1 MFFPRMKIIYNPLR
15 PPFLRG
21 IFMLHM
27 PKFQKILHPEKFNL
41 ILYYTITSFAV
52 TAILS
57 LVVGWVFPR
66 MESQELI
73 KRSEEYAHYFIMHL
87 NYEIYKD
94 FLLPTIRKDK
104 QIDLEN
110 NRKQFKRL
118 DKVVRENLY
127 GLKIKK
133 LYLYD
138 LEGHIIYST
147 VPEHVGFTIDR
158 GINKKLDSAIR
169 GKPASALRLAGTA
182 DSKGSYVVETLLESY
197 YPFYEMENDGSKK
210 GQVGVLEIYQDMSGL
225 KKQIGKAREKAIIMT
240 GSAMGVL
247 FLALFLVV
255 LKAARII
262 DVRTN
267 QLVDARNTLELKV
280 EERTQEI
287 REAYKKLQ
295 HTQRK
300 LIQSEKLAS
309 IGTLVTGLAH
319 EINNPLASVASCA
332 EGLIER
338 LKTISDHKEQH
349 NNSIAQHSQAQ
360 NRGQGSGVGNRELEA
375 YPPTPDSRPPTPS
388 TEYDVF
394 AEYLKII
401 CDETYRCKSIISNLL
416 NFSRQSE
423 PKFERVDV
431 NRIIHDTLSVVQY
444 QSQSKSQ
451 NIQLNLSEVP
461 CYVIGDPQQLKQVFL
476 NLIINSLHATE
487 GGGDISISTCKKQ
500 TVVQILFKDSG
511 SGIEPEHLDKIF
523 DPFFTTKPT
532 GKGTGLGLAICY
544 GIIDVHNGRIEAFS
558 EGSGKGASF
567 TITLSLAI

>member
-1 MFFPRMKIIYNPLR
+1 
-15 PPFLRG
+15 
-21 IFMLHM
+21 M

-57 LVVGWVFPR
+57 LVVGWIFSR
-66 MESQELI
+66 MESHELI
-73 KRSEEYAHYFIMHL
+73 KRSEEYAQYFSVHL

-94 FLLPTIRKDK
+94 FLLPTIQKDK
-104 QIDLEN
+104 RIDLEN
-110 NRKQFKRL
+110 NRRQFKRL
-118 DKVVRENLY
+118 DKTIRENLY

-138 LEGHIIYST
+138 LEGRIIYST
-147 VPEHVGFTIDR
+147 VPEHIGFTLDR
-158 GINKKLDSAIR
+158 GVNEKLDSAIH
-169 GKPASALRLAGTA
+169 GKAASALRLAGTT
-182 DSKGSYVVETLLESY
+182 DSKGSSVVETLLESY
-197 YPFYEMENDGSKK
+197 YPFYEMGEDGSKK
-210 GQVGVLEIYQDMSGL
+210 NQVGVLEIYQDMSGL
-225 KKQIGKAREKAIIMT
+225 KRQIARAREKAIIMT

-247 FLALFLVV
+247 FFALFLIV

-262 DVRTN
+262 NVRTK
-267 QLVDARNTLELKV
+267 QLIDARNTLELKV

-309 IGTLVTGLAH
+309 IGTFVTGLAH
-319 EINNPLASVASCA
+319 EINNPLASVAGCA

-338 LKTISDHKEQH
+338 LNTLLEHKEQYH
-349 NNSIAQHSQAQ
+349 HSLTRHDSKQAQ
-360 NRGQGSGVGNRELEA
+360 NGDQVSGIRCLGSEDTPLTPVPRSTIPLKELPHQKRFLGYNNTIEFG
-375 YPPTPDSRPPTPS
+375 
-388 TEYDVF
+388 VF

-416 NFSRQSE
+416 NFSRQTE

-431 NRIIHDTLSVVQY
+431 NSVIHDTLSVVQY
-444 QSQSKSQ
+444 QSQSRSQ
-451 NIQLNLSEVP
+451 NIKLNLSEEP
-461 CYVIGDPQQLKQVFL
+461 CFVIGDPQQLKQVFF

-487 GGGDISISTCKKQ
+487 GGGDIFLSTYRKQ
-500 TVVQILFKDSG
+500 SVVQILVADSG
-511 SGIEPEHLDKIF
+511 IGIEPEHLDKIF

-544 GIIDVHNGRIEAFS
+544 GIIDIHGGRIEAFS
-558 EGSGKGASF
+558 EGRGKGACF
-567 TITLSLAI
+567 TITLPLATE